1 MSPEFFLIALVLAM
15 IPGTGVLFA
24 VSCGLSHGI
33 RGAVWG
39 AVAGALGVVPHIVA
53 VGLGISAILHAG
65 STLFEIIRI
74 AGAAYLV
81 YLAFRTWQTAR
92 VSLPNTAKVPL
103 GAGQVVIRG
112 VLINLLNPKLTLF
125 FLAFLPQFLTP
136 DTPGFATEVAMM
148 GGVLVAQTFCVFLV
162 YGLGA
167 SWMRSRL
174 LGNPGWLVRCNQGV
188 AALFAGLGASI
199 LVGVS
204 R

>member
-1 MSPEFFLIALVLAM
+1 MSPEFFLVALVLAM

-65 STLFEIIRI
+65 STVFEIIRI
-74 AGAAYLV
+74 AGAVYLV
-81 YLAFRTWQTAR
+81 YLAIKTWQSAR
-92 VSLPNTAKVPL
+92 VSLPEADKTPV
-103 GAGQVVIRG
+103 GAGQIITRG

-136 DTPGFATEVAMM
+136 DTPGFATDVAMM
-148 GGVLVAQTFCVFLV
+148 GGVLVAQTFCVFLA

-167 SWMRSRL
+167 SWMRRRL

-199 LVGVS
+199 LAS
-204 R
+204 SNR